1 MYQVMTVKYQ
11 SPYDDSFKLQVL
23 SDYYSSGMSK
33 SIIIK
38 KWGISLPTFSK
49 WQKLWP
55 IDSKS
60 LSLPEEIISTY
71 RMGGKDRGK
80 SDEQIL
86 QERLAALERSLQME
100 RLRCR
105 ALEKVIEIAEREEGI
120 SILKKDGVKQ

>member
-1 MYQVMTVKYQ
+1 MTKDNARH
-11 SPYDDSFKLQVL
+11 YDASFKLRVL
-23 SDYYSSGMSK
+23 SDYYQSGMSK
-33 SIIIK
+33 VFISK
-38 KWGISLPTFSK
+38 KWGITHPTLIK
-49 WQKLWP
+49 WEKLWP
-55 IDSKS
+55 IDSKA
-60 LSLPEEIISTY
+60 LSLPSEIISTY

-86 QERLAALERSLQME
+86 QERIAALERSLQME

>member
-1 MYQVMTVKYQ
+1 MTKAKQ
-11 SPYDDSFKLQVL
+11 KRFDDSFKLQVL

-33 SIIIK
+33 SFISR
-38 KWGISLPTFSK
+38 KWGISHPTLIK

-55 IDSKS
+55 IDSKA
-60 LSLPEEIISTY
+60 LSLPDEIISTY

-80 SDEQIL
+80 TDEQIY
-86 QERLAALERSLQME
+86 QEHISELEKSLQME
-100 RLRCR
+100 RMRCR

>member
-1 MYQVMTVKYQ
+1 MTSNDQMK
-11 SPYDDSFKLQVL
+11 YDDTFKLQVL

-33 SIIIK
+33 SFISR
-38 KWGISLPTFSK
+38 KWGISHPTLIK

-55 IDSKS
+55 IDSKA
-60 LSLPEEIISTY
+60 LSLPDEIISTY

-80 SDEQIL
+80 TDEQIY
-86 QERLAALERSLQME
+86 QERISELEKSLQME
-100 RLRCR
+100 RMRCR

>member
-1 MYQVMTVKYQ
+1 MTKREKSHY
-11 SPYDDSFKLQVL
+11 SDEFKLKVL
-23 SDYYSSGMSK
+23 SDYYKSGMSK
-33 SIIIK
+33 FFISR
-38 KWGISLPTFSK
+38 KWGIYNGSISN

-55 IDSKS
+55 IDSKALS
-60 LSLPEEIISTY
+60 LSSEIISTY

-80 SDEQIL
+80 SDEEVL
-86 QERLAALERSLQME
+86 RERIADLEKSLAME

>member
-1 MYQVMTVKYQ
+1 MR
-11 SPYDDSFKLQVL
+11 DS
-23 SDYYSSGMSK
+23 SSVNRWK
-33 SIIIK
+33 
-38 KWGISLPTFSK
+38 
-49 WQKLWP
+49 KLWR
-55 IDSKS
+55 IDSEE

-80 SDEQIL
+80 SDAQIF
-86 QERLAALERSLQME
+86 QERIASLEKSLAME